1 MPGPARSRYARLD
14 RFTVKWDWVWNKS
27 TKRSLS
33 TNHNAQRP
41 GSIPRAQPN
50 GCYDIPDLDA
60 TGNVLLALPSPNSLD
75 HGGVDWLGVDLG
87 LSADPSRLILADH
100 LHDHHAAHMA
110 VHAVFHELDLHHEF
124 HYPVGPCC
132 CYGCCR
138 HCLVA
143 DQRLYSMLI
152 FLALVSTVSWFIR
165 YRFLNMYSRLP
176 PEPQRKEAQIDLFP
190 DVQEGDSKPGL
201 ANYLDEFLSAIKVFG
216 YLERPVFHE
225 LTRTMQTRKLIAGET
240 LMLEEEKGFCLV
252 VDGLVQIFVKST
264 REGKSAP
271 GEDLHQDDVTS
282 DEEEHPLHGRQ
293 GYQLLTE
300 VKNGASMSS
309 LFSILSL
316 FTEDIKLNN
325 ARSTSSS
332 ASSAVPTPTHAQA
345 PDSVPVSPSVGVID
359 SPRSTVRDYAGT
371 PTMTGHGDTL
381 PTVPPLNLDESHPM
395 PSQTPKQEI
404 PNKRRR
410 KSVHPDIV
418 ARATVDTT
426 IAIIPASAF
435 RRLTRVYPRATAH
448 IVQVILTRLQR
459 VTFATAHS
467 YLGLTTDVLGIE
479 RQISKFTTWDLPNDL
494 RGGALD
500 RLKAKFM
507 RERDRLGPEEVG
519 KGIALHNPFMGR
531 RRRSSSSLRKE
542 AVLQARMNGGSHPLA
557 LTPQRRPTP
566 SYDRDNN
573 GVSPGDLL
581 STIQLSR
588 FGPHVSHLGPRVHT
602 SLADGDHDSFRPSTG
617 MDGHPSPFQ
626 RKESVDEDTLFRE
639 SILDCI
645 MKGIG
650 LTESTRDSLRKG
662 SGDASPRLLS
672 YDSRKQ
678 KAIFSNAFGFIDPYE
693 GSGDGESESMMSM
706 SVTSA
711 GGTSPVINLR
721 EELRHDIE
729 VVYFPKGSVLVEQGE
744 RNPGLYYVI
753 DGFLDVGIPVNER
766 GDDLIGTSHTS
777 NTSTTLA
784 QEELFPKLRRTT
796 TGTGR
801 MSTVNVAGD
810 PRRKGQSR
818 KSLYLIKPGGMQ
830 GYVGALASYRSYTDV
845 VAKTDVYVGFLPRAS
860 LERIADRYPIALLT
874 LGKRLTSLLP
884 RLLLHIDFALEWT
897 QVNAGQVIYHQG
909 DESDAIYLVLNGRL
923 RSVLEGADG
932 KMTVIGEYGQGE
944 SVGELEVMT
953 ESTRPATLHAIR
965 ETELAKFPRSLFNSL
980 AQEHPGITIQVSKLI
995 AQRMRDLVEHPL
1007 TENRIEQ
1014 GNGAGV
1020 QTATSTLNLRTVA
1033 ILPVTA
1039 GVPVVEF
1046 GNRLMNALHQ
1056 IGVARGVTSLNQAA
1070 ILNHLGRHAF
1080 SKMGKL
1086 KLSQY
1091 LADLEEKYGLVLYIA
1106 DTNVNAPWTQ
1116 TCISQADSILLVG
1129 LAESSP
1135 RIGEYERFLLGMKT
1149 TARKELVLLHAE
1161 RYCSPGLTRRWLKNR
1176 VWINGG
1182 HHHIQMAFRLTTEPA
1197 HPQTKKFGTVLKQRV
1212 QILQAE
1218 IQKYTSRRI
1227 QHTPLYSPQTPFK
1240 GDFHRLA
1247 RRLCG
1252 KSVGLVLG
1260 GGGARGIAQ
1269 VGVIKA
1275 LEEAGI
1281 PIDIIGG
1288 TSIGSFI
1295 GALYARDAD
1304 VVPMYGRAKKF
1315 SGRMGSMWRFALDLT
1330 YPTVSYTT
1338 GHEFNRGIFKT
1349 FGDSQIEDFWLEFYC
1364 NTTNISRSRAEYH
1377 SSGYVWRYVRASMT
1391 LAGLIPPICDEGSM
1405 LLDGG
1410 YIDNL
1415 TVAHMKTLGADVIFA
1430 VDVGSI
1436 DDNVPQGY
1444 GDSLSGFWSVLNRWN
1459 PFSSCPNPPTLSE
1472 IQARLAYVSSIENL
1486 ERAKNSAG
1494 CLYMRPPIDP
1504 YGTLDFGK
1512 FDEIYQVGYAYGKEF
1527 LDRLK
1532 NEGSLPIP
1540 EETEEK
1546 RKLQRTMA
1554 PRRASI

>member
-1 MPGPARSRYARLD
+1 
-14 RFTVKWDWVWNKS
+14 
-27 TKRSLS
+27 
-33 TNHNAQRP
+33 
-41 GSIPRAQPN
+41 
-50 GCYDIPDLDA
+50 
-60 TGNVLLALPSPNSLD
+60 
-75 HGGVDWLGVDLG
+75 
-87 LSADPSRLILADH
+87 
-100 LHDHHAAHMA
+100 
-110 VHAVFHELDLHHEF
+110 
-124 HYPVGPCC
+124 
-132 CYGCCR
+132 
-138 HCLVA
+138 
-143 DQRLYSMLI
+143 MLI
-152 FLALVSTVSWFIR
+152 VLALVSTVSWFIR
-165 YRFLNMYSRLP
+165 YRYLNMYSRLP
-176 PEPQRKEAQIDLFP
+176 PEPQRKEAQVDLFP
-190 DVQEGDSKPGL
+190 DIQEGDSKPGL

-240 LMLEEEKGFCLV
+240 LMLEEEKGFCMV
-252 VDGLVQIFVKST
+252 VDGLVQIFVKSA
-264 REGKSAP
+264 REGKS
-271 GEDLHQDDVTS
+271 GSQENLHMDDASS
-282 DEEEHPLHGRQ
+282 DEEDRHIHGKQ

-309 LFSILSL
+309 LFSILQL
-316 FTEDIKLNN
+316 FTEDIELRNS
-325 ARSTSSS
+325 RSHGSSI
-332 ASSAVPTPTHAQA
+332 SSPSLGQTHVPDTFA
-345 PDSVPVSPSVGVID
+345 VSPG
-359 SPRSTVRDYAGT
+359 STVRNVADLNTAARGSSV
-371 PTMTGHGDTL
+371 TL
-381 PTVPPLNLDESHPM
+381 PPVPPLNLGESHAM
-395 PSQTPKQEI
+395 PRQDPEQTPQSETI
-404 PNKRRR
+404 QNAQNKRR

-435 RRLTRVYPRATAH
+435 RRLTRVYPRATSH

-467 YLGLTTDVLGIE
+467 YLGLTSEVLGIE
-479 RQISKFTTWDLPNDL
+479 RQMSKFTSWDLPNNL
-494 RGGALD
+494 RGSALD
-500 RLKAKFM
+500 RLKDKFT
-507 RERDRLGPEEVG
+507 RERERLGPEEVG
-519 KGIALHNPFMGR
+519 KGIALHNPSVSR
-531 RRRSSSSLRKE
+531 RGRSSSTLRKE
-542 AVLQARMNGGSHPLA
+542 AFLQAKVASERS
-557 LTPQRRPTP
+557 LTPLSPQRPP
-566 SYDRDNN
+566 PVFVDRDSA

-588 FGPHVSHLGPRVHT
+588 FGPRHEHLAPRLQTPLTEREQPQFVSTAAMNGL
-602 SLADGDHDSFRPSTG
+602 PST
-617 MDGHPSPFQ
+617 FQ
-626 RKESVDEDTLFRE
+626 LNESVDEDDIFRE

-650 LTESTRDSLRKG
+650 LTEGTRDNLRKSSH

-672 YDSRKQ
+672 YDNRRQ
-678 KAIFSNAFGFIDPYE
+678 KAVFSNAFGFMDPYE
-693 GSGDGESESMMSM
+693 GSGDGESESMMSSM

-711 GGTSPVINLR
+711 GGTSPVVNLR
-721 EELRHDIE
+721 EDLRHDIE
-729 VVYFPKGSVLVEQGE
+729 VVYFPQGSVLVEQGE
-744 RNPGLYYVI
+744 RHPGLYYVI
-753 DGFLDVGIPVNER
+753 DGFLDVGIPANER
-766 GDDLIGTSHTS
+766 DDTLIGSSHGS
-777 NTSTTLA
+777 ASQA
-784 QEELFPKLRRTT
+784 QDELFPNLRRTT
-796 TGTGR
+796 TASSRPPGA
-801 MSTVNVAGD
+801 AGGND
-810 PRRKGQSR
+810 PRRKTQSR
-818 KSLYLIKPGGMQ
+818 KSLYLIKPGGIQ

-860 LERIADRYPIALLT
+860 LERIADRHPAALLT
-874 LGKRLTSLLP
+874 LAKRLTRLLP
-884 RLLLHIDFALEWT
+884 RLLLHIDFALEWV
-897 QVNAGQVIYHQG
+897 QVSAGQVIYHQG

-923 RSVLEGADG
+923 RSVLEGQNG
-932 KMTVIGEYGQGE
+932 KITVIGEHGQGE

-953 ESTRPATLHAIR
+953 ESTRPSTLHAIR

-995 AQRMRDLVEHPL
+995 AQRMRDLVERPL
-1007 TENRIEQ
+1007 SEKGIEQ
-1014 GNGAGV
+1014 GHAGGV
-1020 QTATSTLNLRTVA
+1020 QTATSTVNLRTVA
-1033 ILPVTA
+1033 ILPVMA

-1046 GNRLMNALHQ
+1046 GHRLLQALHQ
-1056 IGVARGVTSLNQAA
+1056 IGVTRGVTSLNQAT

-1091 LADLEEKYGLVLYIA
+1091 LADLEEKFGMVLYIA

-1116 TCISQADSILLVG
+1116 TCIAQADSILLVG

-1161 RYCSPGLTRRWLKNR
+1161 RYCSPGLTREWLKNR

-1182 HHHIQMAFRLTTEPA
+1182 HHHIQMAFRSTTEPS
-1197 HPQTKKFGTVLKQRV
+1197 HPPSKKFGTVLKQRV

-1218 IQKYTSRRI
+1218 IQKYTSRRA
-1227 QHTPLYSPQTPFK
+1227 QQTPLYSPQTPFK

-1260 GGGARGIAQ
+1260 GGGARGISQ

-1364 NTTNISRSRAEYH
+1364 NTTNISRSRIEYH
-1377 SSGYVWRYVRASMT
+1377 SSGYVWRYVRASMS
-1391 LAGLIPPICDEGSM
+1391 LAGLMPPICDEGSM

-1415 TVAHMKTLGADVIFA
+1415 TVAHMKSLGADVIFA
-1430 VDVGSI
+1430 IDVGSI
-1436 DDNVPQGY
+1436 DDTTPQGF
-1444 GDSLSGFWSVLNRWN
+1444 GDSLSGFWSVFNRWN
-1459 PFSSCPNPPTLSE
+1459 PFSSLPNPPTLSE
-1472 IQARLAYVSSIENL
+1472 IQARLAYVSSFDNL
-1486 ERAKNSAG
+1486 ERAKSMPG

-1512 FDEIYQVGYAYGKEF
+1512 FDEIYKVGYAYGKEF

-1532 NEGSLPIP
+1532 SEGSLPIP

>member
-1 MPGPARSRYARLD
+1 
-14 RFTVKWDWVWNKS
+14 
-27 TKRSLS
+27 
-33 TNHNAQRP
+33 
-41 GSIPRAQPN
+41 
-50 GCYDIPDLDA
+50 
-60 TGNVLLALPSPNSLD
+60 
-75 HGGVDWLGVDLG
+75 
-87 LSADPSRLILADH
+87 
-100 LHDHHAAHMA
+100 
-110 VHAVFHELDLHHEF
+110 
-124 HYPVGPCC
+124 
-132 CYGCCR
+132 
-138 HCLVA
+138 
-143 DQRLYSMLI
+143 
-152 FLALVSTVSWFIR
+152 
-165 YRFLNMYSRLP
+165 MYSRLP
-176 PEPQRKEAQIDLFP
+176 PEPQRKEPQLDLFP
-190 DVQEGDSKPGL
+190 DVHEGDTKPGL

-252 VDGLVQIFVKST
+252 VDGLVQIFVKSI
-264 REGKSAP
+264 RDQNVDGLDQMDGDS
-271 GEDLHQDDVTS
+271 S
-282 DEEEHPLHGRQ
+282 DEENTIGGKQ

-316 FTEDIKLNN
+316 FTEDIELRTSDGSESN
-325 ARSTSSS
+325 ASAGLGTNAS
-332 ASSAVPTPTHAQA
+332 ASASRASFPA
-345 PDSVPVSPSVGVID
+345 SPRGSVGMD
-359 SPRSTVRDYAGT
+359 SSPPISRGRSDST
-371 PTMTGHGDTL
+371 PHLNGSGEL
-381 PTVPPLNLDESHPM
+381 PAVPPLNLGESHAM
-395 PSQTPKQEI
+395 P
-404 PNKRRR
+404 PNYPNLESRKLPGKKRR

-418 ARATVDTT
+418 ARAMVDTT

-435 RRLTRVYPRATAH
+435 RRLTRVYPRATAQ

-467 YLGLTTDVLGIE
+467 YLGLSSEVLGIE
-479 RQISKFTTWDLPNDL
+479 QQMSKFTTYDLPNEM
-494 RGGALD
+494 RGAALD
-500 RLKAKFM
+500 RLKDKFIK
-507 RERDRLGPEEVG
+507 ERDRLGPEEIT
-519 KGIALHNPFMGR
+519 KGIALHNPSFGR
-531 RRRSSSSLRKE
+531 RRLSTNSLRKE
-542 AVLQARMNGGSHPLA
+542 ATLHAKMAASKRPNSAAGPESMNS
-557 LTPQRRPTP
+557 
-566 SYDRDNN
+566 DRDL

-588 FGPHVSHLGPRVHT
+588 FGPRYEHLAPRLQ
-602 SLADGDHDSFRPSTG
+602 SPLAERERSPFRPPA
-617 MDGHPSPFQ
+617 MHLH
-626 RKESVDEDTLFRE
+626 RKESSVDEDVLFRDA
-639 SILDCI
+639 ILDCI

-650 LTESTRDSLRKG
+650 LRGSTRDAFRKTSHSH
-662 SGDASPRLLS
+662 SGDASPKLLS
-672 YDSRKQ
+672 YDSRRQ
-678 KAIFSNAFGFIDPYE
+678 KAVFSNAFGFIDPYE
-693 GSGDGESESMMSM
+693 ASGDGETDSMMSM

-711 GGTSPVINLR
+711 GGTSPVINLK
-721 EELRHDIE
+721 EELRSDIE
-729 VVYFPKGSVLVEQGE
+729 IVYFPQGSVLVEQGE
-744 RNPGLYYVI
+744 RHPGLYYVI
-753 DGFLDVGIPVNER
+753 DGFLDVGVPISDKGE
-766 GDDLIGTSHTS
+766 DLVGSSRPTHSPKEEAFP
-777 NTSTTLA
+777 TL
-784 QEELFPKLRRTT
+784 QRTT
-796 TGTGR
+796 TGNTRTFAVTGANE
-801 MSTVNVAGD
+801 TTK
-810 PRRKGQSR
+810 RKKQSR
-818 KSLYLIKPGGMQ
+818 KSLYMIKPGGIQ
-830 GYVGALASYRSYTDV
+830 GYVGAVASYRSYTDV
-845 VAKTDVYVGFLPRAS
+845 VAKTDVYVGFLPRAA
-860 LERIADRYPIALLT
+860 LERIAERHPIALLT
-874 LGKRLTSLLP
+874 LAKRLTSLLP
-884 RLLLHIDFALEWT
+884 PLLLHIDFALEWV

-909 DESDAIYLVLNGRL
+909 EESDAIYLVLNGRL
-923 RSVLEGADG
+923 RSVLEGRGG
-932 KMTVIGEYGQGE
+932 KVTVIGEYGQGE

-965 ETELAKFPRSLFNSL
+965 ATELAKFPRSLFNSL

-995 AQRMRDLVEHPL
+995 AQRMRDLVEHPVS
-1007 TENRIEQ
+1007 EKGMEHSH
-1014 GNGAGV
+1014 AGSV
-1020 QTATSTLNLRTVA
+1020 KTATSTINLRTVC
-1033 ILPVTA
+1033 ILPITT

-1046 GNRLMNALHQ
+1046 GHRLLNALHQ
-1056 IGVARGVTSLNQAA
+1056 IGVTNGVTSLNQAA

-1080 SKMGKL
+1080 TKMGKL

-1091 LADLEEKYGLVLYIA
+1091 LADLEEKYGMVVYIA

-1116 TCISQADSILLVG
+1116 TCITQADCILLVG

-1135 RIGEYERFLLGMKT
+1135 SVGEYERFLLGMKT

-1182 HHHIQMAFRLTTEPA
+1182 HHHIQMAFRLTSEPS
-1197 HPQTKKFGTVLKQRV
+1197 HPRSNKHLGAVLKQRV
-1212 QILQAE
+1212 QVIQAE

-1227 QHTPLYSPQTPFK
+1227 RQTPLYSAHTPFK

-1252 KSVGLVLG
+1252 RSVGLVLG
-1260 GGGARGIAQ
+1260 GGGARGIAH

-1275 LEEAGI
+1275 LEESGI

-1295 GALYARDAD
+1295 GGLYARDAD

-1315 SGRMGSMWRFALDLT
+1315 AGRMGSMWRFALDLT

-1364 NTTNISRSRAEYH
+1364 NTTNLSRSRPEYH
-1377 SSGYVWRYVRASMT
+1377 SSGYIWRYVRASMT

-1405 LLDGG
+1405 LCDGG

-1415 TVAHMKTLGADVIFA
+1415 TVSHMKGLGADVIFA

-1436 DDNVPQGY
+1436 DDNTPQAY
-1444 GDSLSGFWSVLNRWN
+1444 GDSLSGFWTVVNRWN

-1486 ERAKNSAG
+1486 ERAKTMPG

-1512 FDEIYQVGYAYGKEF
+1512 FDEIYHLGYTFGLGYVEK
-1527 LDRLK
+1527 LR
-1532 NEGSLPIP
+1532 NEGSLPVP

-1546 RKLQRTMA
+1546 KKLQRTMA

>member
-1 MPGPARSRYARLD
+1 
-14 RFTVKWDWVWNKS
+14 
-27 TKRSLS
+27 
-33 TNHNAQRP
+33 
-41 GSIPRAQPN
+41 
-50 GCYDIPDLDA
+50 
-60 TGNVLLALPSPNSLD
+60 
-75 HGGVDWLGVDLG
+75 
-87 LSADPSRLILADH
+87 
-100 LHDHHAAHMA
+100 
-110 VHAVFHELDLHHEF
+110 
-124 HYPVGPCC
+124 
-132 CYGCCR
+132 
-138 HCLVA
+138 
-143 DQRLYSMLI
+143 
-152 FLALVSTVSWFIR
+152 
-165 YRFLNMYSRLP
+165 MYSRLP

-190 DVQEGDSKPGL
+190 DIQEGDSKPGL

-264 REGKSAP
+264 REGKTGS
-271 GEDLHQDDVTS
+271 EENLHLDDASS
-282 DEEEHPLHGRQ
+282 DEENNVPGRQ

-316 FTEDIKLNN
+316 FTEDIQLRNS
-325 ARSTSSS
+325 RSTSSS
-332 ASSAVPTPTHAQA
+332 TSSVVGPGRNHVRPAE
-345 PDSVPVSPSVGVID
+345 SLPVSPSVGMMD
-359 SPRSTVRDYAGT
+359 SPQSAVRGDGDSVHAN
-371 PTMTGHGDTL
+371 GHGDAL
-381 PTVPPLNLDESHPM
+381 PAVPPFHLGESHTM
-395 PSQTPKQEI
+395 PNHTTQPAIQH
-404 PNKRRR
+404 PLNKRRR

-479 RQISKFTTWDLPNDL
+479 RQISRFTTWDLPNDL
-494 RGGALD
+494 RGVALD
-500 RLKAKFM
+500 RLKGKFM
-507 RERDRLGPEEVG
+507 RERDRMGPEEVC
-519 KGIALHNPFMGR
+519 KGIALHNPFAGR
-531 RRRSSSSLRKE
+531 RRRSSSSLKKE
-542 AVLQARMNGGSHPLA
+542 AVLQARMASERRIAA
-557 LTPQRRPTP
+557 LTPQRQPT
-566 SYDRDNN
+566 SFHERDSS

-588 FGPHVSHLGPRVHT
+588 FGPRYDHFGSRVASPLTERERTPFQPVAHV
-602 SLADGDHDSFRPSTG
+602 DGR
-617 MDGHPSPFQ
+617 PSPFQ
-626 RKESVDEDTLFRE
+626 RKESLDEDTIFRE
-639 SILDCI
+639 SILDC
-645 MKGIG
+645 MMEGIG
-650 LTESTRDSLRKG
+650 LTESTRDALRKSSH
-662 SGDASPRLLS
+662 SGDASPKLLS
-672 YDSRKQ
+672 YDSRRQ
-678 KAIFSNAFGFIDPYE
+678 KAVFSNAFGFIDPYE
-693 GSGDGESESMMSM
+693 GSGDGETDSMMSM

-711 GGTSPVINLR
+711 GGTSPVVNLR
-721 EELRHDIE
+721 DELRHDIE
-729 VVYFPKGSVLVEQGE
+729 VVYFPQGSVLVEQGE
-744 RNPGLYYVI
+744 RHPGLYYVI

-766 GDDLIGTSHTS
+766 GDDLVGTSRPS
-777 NTSTTLA
+777 GSQA
-784 QEELFPKLRRTT
+784 QEELFPKLTRSPSRNSASGTSESKRR
-796 TGTGR
+796 
-801 MSTVNVAGD
+801 N
-810 PRRKGQSR
+810 QSR

-874 LGKRLTSLLP
+874 LAKRLTSLLP
-884 RLLLHIDFALEWT
+884 RLLLHIDFALEWV

-923 RSVLEGADG
+923 RSVLEGANG
-932 KMTVIGEYGQGE
+932 KMNVIGEYGQGE

-965 ETELAKFPRSLFNSL
+965 DTELAKFPRSLFNSL

-1007 TENRIEQ
+1007 SEKGIEQ
-1014 GNGAGV
+1014 GHVGGV
-1020 QTATSTLNLRTVA
+1020 QTATSTVNLRTVA

-1046 GNRLMNALHQ
+1046 GHRLLNALHQ
-1056 IGVARGVTSLNQAA
+1056 VGVTRGVTSLNQAA

-1106 DTNVNAPWTQ
+1106 DTNVNSPWTQ
-1116 TCISQADSILLVG
+1116 TCIAQADSILLVG
-1129 LAESSP
+1129 LAEASP

-1182 HHHIQMAFRLTTEPA
+1182 HHHIQMAFRLTTEPS

-1227 QHTPLYSPQTPFK
+1227 QQNPLYSPQTPFK

-1377 SSGYVWRYVRASMT
+1377 SSGYVWRYVRASMS

-1415 TVAHMKTLGADVIFA
+1415 TVAHMKSLGADVIFA

-1436 DDNVPQGY
+1436 DDNTPQGY
-1444 GDSLSGFWSVLNRWN
+1444 GDSLSGFWSMLNRWN
-1459 PFSSCPNPPTLSE
+1459 PFSSVPNPPTLSE

-1486 ERAKNSAG
+1486 ERAKNTSG

-1512 FDEIYQVGYAYGKEF
+1512 FDEIYQVGYAYGREF
-1527 LDRLK
+1527 LEKMR
-1532 NEGSLPIP
+1532 NEGVLPIP

>member
-1 MPGPARSRYARLD
+1 MANGLAPSLALSLTAATSSSSLTTALPASATSSPPFLPP
-14 RFTVKWDWVWNKS
+14 TPSTMAGWIGWVL
-27 TKRSLS
+27 TFVFHVVPRSLYWLITFS
-33 TNHNAQRP
+33 TLTVP
-41 GSIPRAQPN
+41 TWLFTLFSM
-50 GCYDIPDLDA
+50 
-60 TGNVLLALPSPNSLD
+60 SLTFTMNFTT
-75 HGGVDWLGVDLG
+75 L
-87 LSADPSRLILADH
+87 
-100 LHDHHAAHMA
+100 
-110 VHAVFHELDLHHEF
+110 
-124 HYPVGPCC
+124 
-132 CYGCCR
+132 
-138 HCLVA
+138 
-143 DQRLYSMLI
+143 MLI
-152 FLALVSTVSWFIR
+152 VLAVVSTVSWFIR

-190 DVQEGDSKPGL
+190 DIQEGDVKSGL

-264 REGKSAP
+264 REGKTVSE
-271 GEDLHQDDVTS
+271 EDLHLDEVTS
-282 DEEEHPLHGRQ
+282 DEEGDPLHGRQ

-316 FTEDIKLNN
+316 FTEDIQL
-325 ARSTSSS
+325 RTSRSSSSSTSSVEPS
-332 ASSAVPTPTHAQA
+332 IAQVV
-345 PDSVPVSPSVGVID
+345 DSLPVSPSVGVVD
-359 SPRSTVRDYAGT
+359 SPLTAARDFGSPT
-371 PTMTGHGDTL
+371 PANGQPGSL
-381 PTVPPLNLDESHPM
+381 PFVPPLHLGESHTM
-395 PSQTPKQEI
+395 PQSTPQPESRQR
-404 PNKRRR
+404 KRRK

-479 RQISKFTTWDLPNDL
+479 KQMTKFTSWDLPNDL

-500 RLKAKFM
+500 RLKDKFM
-507 RERDRLGPEEVG
+507 RERDRLGPEDVC
-519 KGIALHNPFMGR
+519 KGIALHNPSAG
-531 RRRSSSSLRKE
+531 RRRSSSSFKKD
-542 AVLQARMNGGSHPLA
+542 AVLQARLASQRRPVA
-557 LTPQRRPTP
+557 LTPLPQRQPPRSP
-566 SYDRDNN
+566 SGFNDRDTS

-588 FGPHVSHLGPRVHT
+588 FGPRYDHNGPQLT
-602 SLADGDHDSFRPSTG
+602 SPLTERERPLFRPSNM
-617 MDGHPSPFQ
+617 MDSRPSTFQ
-626 RKESVDEDTLFRE
+626 RKDSSVDEDTLFRD

-650 LTESTRDSLRKG
+650 LTESTNESLRKG
-662 SGDASPRLLS
+662 SHVSGDASPRLLS
-672 YDSRKQ
+672 YDSRRQ
-678 KAIFSNAFGFIDPYE
+678 KAVFSNAFGFIDPYE
-693 GSGDGESESMMSM
+693 GSGDNETESMSSM

-711 GGTSPVINLR
+711 GGTSPVVNLR
-721 EELRHDIE
+721 EDLRSDIE
-729 VVYFPKGSVLVEQGE
+729 VVYFPQGSVLVEQGE
-744 RNPGLYYVI
+744 RHPGLYYVI
-753 DGFLDVGIPVNER
+753 DGFLDVGIPINER
-766 GDDLIGTSHTS
+766 GDDLVGTSRPAGS
-777 NTSTTLA
+777 A
-784 QEELFPKLRRTT
+784 QEELFPKLRRTN
-796 TGTGR
+796 TGSSRTALPN
-801 MSTVNVAGD
+801 STSD
-810 PRRKGQSR
+810 SRRKSQSR
-818 KSLYLIKPGGMQ
+818 KSLYLIKPGAIQ
-830 GYVGALASYRSYTDV
+830 GYVGGLASYRSYTDV

-884 RLLLHIDFALEWT
+884 RLLLHIDFALEWV
-897 QVNAGQVIYHQG
+897 QVSAGQVIYHQG

-923 RSVLEGADG
+923 RSVLEGQNG

-965 ETELAKFPRSLFNSL
+965 DTELAKFPRSLFNSL
-980 AQEHPGITIQVSKLI
+980 AQEHPGITIQISKLI
-995 AQRMRDLVEHPL
+995 AQRMRDLVERPSS
-1007 TENRIEQ
+1007 EKSIES
-1014 GNGAGV
+1014 GTVGGV
-1020 QTATSTLNLRTVA
+1020 QTATSTVNLRTVA
-1033 ILPVTA
+1033 IVPVTA
-1039 GVPVVEF
+1039 SVPVVEF
-1046 GNRLMNALHQ
+1046 GHRLLHALHQ
-1056 IGVARGVTSLNQAA
+1056 VGVNRGVTSLNQAA

-1106 DTNVNAPWTQ
+1106 DTNVNSPWTQ
-1116 TCISQADSILLVG
+1116 TCIAQADSILLVG
-1129 LAESSP
+1129 LAEGSP

-1149 TARKELVLLHAE
+1149 TARKELVLLHSE
-1161 RYCSPGLTRRWLKNR
+1161 RYCPPGLTRRWLKNR

-1182 HHHIQMAFRLTTEPA
+1182 HHHIQMAFRLTTEPS
-1197 HPQTKKFGTVLKQRV
+1197 HPQTKRFGTVLKQRV
-1212 QILQAE
+1212 QVLQAE

-1227 QHTPLYSPQTPFK
+1227 QQTPLYSPTNPIQ
-1240 GDFHRLA
+1240 GRLPPP
-1247 RRLCG
+1247 RST
-1252 KSVGLVLG
+1252 SV
-1260 GGGARGIAQ
+1260 RKIR
-1269 VGVIKA
+1269 VIKA

-1330 YPTVSYTT
+1330 YP
-1338 GHEFNRGIFKT
+1338 NRLLHNR
-1349 FGDSQIEDFWLEFYC
+1349 SRVQPC
-1364 NTTNISRSRAEYH
+1364 RSRAEYH
-1377 SSGYVWRYVRASMT
+1377 SSGYVWRYVRASMS

-1415 TVAHMKTLGADVIFA
+1415 TVAHMKSLGADVIFA

-1436 DDNVPQGY
+1436 DDNTPQGY
-1444 GDSLSGFWSVLNRWN
+1444 GDSLSGFWSVINRWN
-1459 PFSSCPNPPTLSE
+1459 PFSTLPNPPTLSE
-1472 IQARLAYVSSIENL
+1472 IQARLAYVSSIDNL
-1486 ERAKNSAG
+1486 ERAKNTPG

-1504 YGTLDFGK
+1504 YGTLEFGK
-1512 FDEIYQVGYAYGKEF
+1512 FDEIYQ
-1527 LDRLK
+1527 
-1532 NEGSLPIP
+1532 
-1540 EETEEK
+1540 ETEEK